1 VTAVASARRALDTRL
16 RACLDQLPHL
26 VFFLLVA
33 GALAHLVAVRSD
45 TCVPILVLSLLVS
58 LVYGAGLMW
67 WARLGPRGRLIWLAV
82 LVMLWL
88 LLTTQ
93 APGILPYA
101 YVWCAVP
108 LACLAVRALGP
119 RAAAA
124 AVAVI
129 TTLMVAVLLGLP
141 GPAQP
146 DLIVA
151 PIVAAWATAG
161 LYAAQR
167 RETLTRQRL
176 IDELQAARGALAEQQ
191 RTAGALAER
200 TRIAC
205 DLHDAG
211 RLGERP

>member
-1 VTAVASARRALDTRL
+1 
-16 RACLDQLPHL
+16 
-26 VFFLLVA
+26 
-33 GALAHLVAVRSD
+33 
-45 TCVPILVLSLLVS
+45 
-58 LVYGAGLMW
+58 
-67 WARLGPRGRLIWLAV
+67 
-82 LVMLWL
+82 
-88 LLTTQ
+88 
-93 APGILPYA
+93 
-101 YVWCAVP
+101 
-108 LACLAVRALGP
+108 VRALGP

-124 AVAVI
+124 AVAAI
-129 TTLMVAVLLGLP
+129 TMLMMAVLLGLP

-151 PIVAAWATAG
+151 PVVAAWATAG